1 MKLLITTLTAA
12 LAVCFAAAATAAE
25 IQPIELAPGKYAAF
39 HTTEGD
45 FAARL
50 FAEDAPATV
59 ENFIG
64 LATGRKSW
72 THPVT
77 LARLEKPIYDNTTIY
92 ETLPNLLIRGGDPIN
107 RGSGHP
113 GFTLPLE
120 TTAKIDFT
128 TVGLLAME
136 TSGPTGNGCRWFITL
151 SPMPDLNGKQS
162 IFGQIVG
169 GLEVV
174 REISNK
180 PTRRPRIPLEPVLL
194 TSVEIFEVEPGTR
207 AQASFSQENDRSV
220 MSVIRLTPPPP
231 VSPPPAP
238 ITHEIISVDEMT
250 SETSSSL

>member
-1 MKLLITTLTAA
+1 MKFLITTLAA
-12 LAVCFAAAATAAE
+12 LFAILAAPVVAAE
-25 IQPIELAPGKYAAF
+25 NQPIELSPGKYAAF

-50 FAEDAPATV
+50 FAEDVPATV

-64 LATGRKSW
+64 LATGRKAW

-92 ETLPNLLIRGGDPIN
+92 EAAPDILIRGGDPIN

-128 TVGLLAME
+128 TVGVLAME

-151 SPMPDLNGKQS
+151 APMPDLTGKQS
-162 IFGQIVG
+162 IFGQVIG

-174 REISNK
+174 REISRK

-194 TSVEIFEVEPGTR
+194 TSVEIFEVAPGTR
-207 AQASFSQENDRSV
+207 AQASFNDENGRSV
-220 MSVIRLTPPPP
+220 LSVIRLTPPPP
-231 VSPPPAP
+231 LAP
-238 ITHEIISVDEMT
+238 TPEAITHQIISMDEFT